1 MKRIAFLMAGLAGL
15 MMMSCNKEQGVA
27 APEESKAKLE
37 LSFSMNQQK
46 ALTRA
51 AGDAV
56 ADTESERKVN
66 NYDIFAFRADGSLD
80 AYYGAANPTQSG
92 TDGAFTSGEFYV
104 SNKTLDIYVIANG
117 PASLKGAVTS
127 KSTLAAAVSEF
138 TQNTAANFVMVGY
151 RQVNV
156 LSLPEDANGKKNYDG
171 IELERI
177 TNKVVLGNVKKNFD
191 SPALQDADV
200 TLLGAYIVMAN
211 KSVKYTEV
219 LLGGS
224 NGDVV
229 PAAADASY
237 YNCDSYNLESNA
249 LISQAAL
256 NKTVTAAG
264 VAVDQ
269 AYYFYPNPA
278 VEATDAS
285 DEDFVT
291 KLVLKVQVGSEVYF
305 YPIGMTQVA
314 GAARNRIYEIT
325 QVTLRRPGNDIDEHD
340 INEYIDNA
348 ILTVEMTVKD
358 WVSADVTGSFN
369 GDLLN

>member
-117 PASLKGAVTS
+117 PASLKSAVTS
-127 KSTLAAAVSEF
+127 KSTLSAAVSEF

-151 RQVNV
+151 AQVNV
-156 LSLPEDANGKKNYDG
+156 LSLPEDNDGKKNYDG

-211 KSVKYTEV
+211 KSVKYTVGYYDNADE
-219 LLGGS
+219 L
-224 NGDVV
+224 

-237 YNCDSYNLESNA
+237 YNCNSDNLESNA

-348 ILTVEMTVKD
+348 ILTVDMTVKD

>member
-1 MKRIAFLMAGLAGL
+1 MKRIAFLVAGLAGL

-80 AYYGAANPTQSG
+80 AYYGASNPTQSG

-117 PASLKGAVTS
+117 PASLKSAVTS

-151 RQVNV
+151 AQVNV
-156 LSLPEDANGKKNYDG
+156 LGIVEDATGKKNYDG

-191 SPALQDADV
+191 SPTLQDADV
-200 TLLGAYIVMAN
+200 TLLGVYIVMAN
-211 KSVKYTEV
+211 KSVKYTVGYYNNADE
-219 LLGGS
+219 
-224 NGDVV
+224 V

-237 YNCDSYNLESNA
+237 YNCNSDNLESNA

-348 ILTVEMTVKD
+348 ILTVDMTVKD